1 MTERDLRKLNR
12 SDLLEMLLSL
22 SRENEDLRHQLES
35 ARAQL
40 NDRMIRVEKAG
51 SLAEAALQLN
61 GIFEAA
67 QAACEQY
74 AQNIRWR
81 SEHQEQIC
89 IEMERETRRKC
100 DRMLAE
106 AKLQAAVYK
115 TEAARRG
122 QQQSVSDTWMYD
134 LMGETPRKNDKNGA
148 L

>member
-22 SRENEDLRHQLES
+22 SRENEELRHQLEV

-40 NDRMIRVEKAG
+40 NDRMIRVENAG

-61 GIFEAA
+61 GLFEAA

-81 SEHQEQIC
+81 SENQEQIC
-89 IEMERETRRKC
+89 MQMERETRRKC
-100 DRMLAE
+100 ERMLAE
-106 AKLQAAVYK
+106 ARLQAAVYK
-115 TEAARRG
+115 TEAARKTQG
-122 QQQSVSDTWMYD
+122 QAASDAWLDD
-134 LMGETPRKNDKNGA
+134 LLSETPQGE
-148 L
+148 